1 MGGTSR
7 ERFIQ
12 TIHHQD
18 PGQVVVDL
26 GAASTTGI
34 HAEALSNLRNYLGLT
49 PKRERISEPF
59 QLLGEVDEE
68 IRKALGIDIVG
79 IGTNTTIYGFEN
91 AGWKSWHL
99 PQGLEVEVP
108 AGFVC
113 SVDEKNNTYM
123 YPCGDRYAKPVAKL
137 PAGGYFFDNVDHTVG
152 EFDEDNAN
160 AREDYK
166 NDYQVYTDKQL
177 RFMEEQIDYYYNN
190 TDYAIFG
197 AAALTAMGDM
207 AYIPGPAQK
216 LPKGIRSPE
225 DWLVAHYTVPE
236 YVHECYEMQL
246 ETAMKNVKLLKE
258 IAGNKIQAVFVS
270 GTDLGT
276 QRSQYISNDM
286 YREFYLPRHKKLNDW
301 IHRNTDWKVFF
312 HSCGAIEKLMPEL
325 YEAGVDILNPVQCSA
340 DGMDPRMLKEKWGDK
355 FVFWGGG
362 VDTQRTLPFGTPEE
376 VYTEVLERLK
386 IFAPGGGFV
395 FNAIHNIQGP
405 TKPENINAMFEAV
418 RDYNRMAK

>member
-1 MGGTSR
+1 MSGTSR
-7 ERFIQ
+7 ERFLQ
-12 TIHHQD
+12 TINHQD
-18 PGQVVVDL
+18 PGDVVVDL

-34 HAEALSNLRNYLGLT
+34 HAEALSNLRRYLGLS

-68 IRKALGIDIVG
+68 MRKALGIDIVG
-79 IGTNTTIYGFEN
+79 IGTNWTIYGFEN
-91 AGWKSWHL
+91 TGWKTWHL
-99 PQGLEVEVP
+99 PQGLEVP
-108 AGFVC
+108 KDFVYT
-113 SVDEKNNTYM
+113 VDHKNNTYM
-123 YPCGDRYAKPVAKL
+123 YPCGDIHAKPVAKL
-137 PAGGYFFDNVDHTVG
+137 PAGGYFFDNVDHTAG
-152 EFDEDNAN
+152 EFDEETAS
-160 AREDYK
+160 ARKDFRDDYA
-166 NDYQVYTDKQL
+166 VYTDSQL
-177 RFMEEQIDYYYNN
+177 RFMEEQINYYYKN
-190 TDYAIFG
+190 TDYALFG

-216 LPKGIRSPE
+216 LPRGIRSPE

-258 IAGNKIQAVFVS
+258 AAGNKIQAVFVS

-286 YREFYLPRHKKLNDW
+286 YREFYLPYHKKLNDW
-301 IHRNTDWKVFF
+301 IHQNTEWKVFF

-340 DGMDPRMLKEKWGDK
+340 DGMDPVMLKEKWGDK

-362 VDTQRTLPFGTPEE
+362 VDTQKTLPFGTPEE
-376 VYTEVLERLK
+376 VYAEVLERLK

-395 FNAIHNIQGP
+395 FNTIHNIQGP
-405 TKPENINAMFEAV
+405 TKPENIYAMFEAV
-418 RDYNRMAK
+418 RDYNRMTK

>member
-1 MGGTSR
+1 MSGTSR
-7 ERFIQ
+7 ERFLQ
-12 TIHHQD
+12 TINHQD
-18 PGQVVVDL
+18 PGDVVVDL

-34 HAEALSNLRNYLGLT
+34 HAEALSNLRRYLGLS

-68 IRKALGIDIVG
+68 MRKALGIDIVG
-79 IGTNTTIYGFEN
+79 IGTNWTIYGFEN
-91 AGWKSWHL
+91 TGWKTWHL

-108 AGFVC
+108 KDFVYT
-113 SVDEKNNTYM
+113 VDHKNNTYM
-123 YPCGDRYAKPVAKL
+123 YPCGDIHAKPVAKL
-137 PAGGYFFDNVDHTVG
+137 PAGGYFFDNVDHTAG
-152 EFDEDNAN
+152 EFDEETAS
-160 AREDYK
+160 ARKDFRDDYA
-166 NDYQVYTDKQL
+166 VYTDSQL
-177 RFMEEQIDYYYNN
+177 RFMEEQINYYYKN
-190 TDYAIFG
+190 TDYALFG

-216 LPKGIRSPE
+216 LPRGIRSPE

-258 IAGNKIQAVFVS
+258 AAGNKIQAVFVS

-286 YREFYLPRHKKLNDW
+286 YREFYLPYHKKLNDW
-301 IHRNTDWKVFF
+301 IHQNTEWKVFF

-340 DGMDPRMLKEKWGDK
+340 DGMDPVMLKEKWEDK

-362 VDTQRTLPFGTPEE
+362 VDTQKTLPFGTPEE
-376 VYTEVLERLK
+376 VYAEVLERLK

-395 FNAIHNIQGP
+395 FNTIHNIQGP
-405 TKPENINAMFEAV
+405 TKPENIYAMFEAV
-418 RDYNRMAK
+418 RDYNRMTK

>member
-1 MGGTSR
+1 MSGTSR
-7 ERFIQ
+7 ERFLQ
-12 TIHHQD
+12 TINHQD
-18 PGQVVVDL
+18 PGDVVVDL

-34 HAEALSNLRNYLGLT
+34 HAEALSNLRRYLGLS

-68 IRKALGIDIVG
+68 MRKALGIDIVG
-79 IGTNTTIYGFEN
+79 IGTNWTIYGFEN
-91 AGWKSWHL
+91 TGWKTWHL

-108 AGFVC
+108 KDFVYT
-113 SVDEKNNTYM
+113 VDHKNNTYM
-123 YPCGDRYAKPVAKL
+123 YPCGDIHAKPVPKL
-137 PAGGYFFDNVDHTVG
+137 PAGGYFFDNVDHTAG
-152 EFDEDNAN
+152 EFDEETAS
-160 AREDYK
+160 ARKDFRDDYA
-166 NDYQVYTDKQL
+166 VYTDSQL
-177 RFMEEQIDYYYNN
+177 RFMEEQINYYYKN
-190 TDYAIFG
+190 TDYALFG

-216 LPKGIRSPE
+216 LPRGIRSPE

-258 IAGNKIQAVFVS
+258 AAGNKIQAVFVS

-286 YREFYLPRHKKLNDW
+286 YREFYLPYHKKLNDW
-301 IHRNTDWKVFF
+301 IHQNTEWKVFF

-340 DGMDPRMLKEKWGDK
+340 DGMDPVMLKEKWGDK

-362 VDTQRTLPFGTPEE
+362 VDTQKTLPFGTPEE
-376 VYTEVLERLK
+376 VYAEVLERLK

-395 FNAIHNIQGP
+395 FNTIHNIQGP
-405 TKPENINAMFEAV
+405 TKPENIYAMFEAV
-418 RDYNRMAK
+418 RDYNRMTK

>member
-1 MGGTSR
+1 M
-7 ERFIQ
+7 
-12 TIHHQD
+12 
-18 PGQVVVDL
+18 VDL

-34 HAEALSNLRNYLGLT
+34 HAEALSNLRRYLGLS

-68 IRKALGIDIVG
+68 MRKALGIDIVG
-79 IGTNTTIYGFEN
+79 IGTNWTIYGFEN
-91 AGWKSWHL
+91 TGWKTWHL

-108 AGFVC
+108 KDFVYT
-113 SVDEKNNTYM
+113 VDHKNNTYM
-123 YPCGDRYAKPVAKL
+123 YPCGDIHAKPVAKL
-137 PAGGYFFDNVDHTVG
+137 PAGGYFFDNVDHTAG
-152 EFDEDNAN
+152 EFDEETAS
-160 AREDYK
+160 AREDFRD
-166 NDYQVYTDKQL
+166 DYAVYTDSQL
-177 RFMEEQIDYYYNN
+177 RFMEEQIDYYYKN
-190 TDYAIFG
+190 TDYALFG

-216 LPKGIRSPE
+216 LPRGIRSPE

-258 IAGNKIQAVFVS
+258 AAGNKIQAVFVS

-286 YREFYLPRHKKLNDW
+286 YREFYLPYHKKLNDW
-301 IHRNTDWKVFF
+301 IHQNTEWKVFF

-340 DGMDPRMLKEKWGDK
+340 DGMDPVMLKEKWGDK

-362 VDTQRTLPFGTPEE
+362 VDTQKTLPFGTPEE
-376 VYTEVLERLK
+376 VYAEVLERLK

-395 FNAIHNIQGP
+395 FNTIHNIQGP
-405 TKPENINAMFEAV
+405 TKPENIYAMFEAV
-418 RDYNRMAK
+418 RDYNRMTK

>member
-91 AGWKSWHL
+91 AGWKSWYI

-108 AGFVC
+108 SGFVYT
-113 SVDEKNNTYM
+113 VDEKNNTYM
-123 YPCGDRYAKPVAKL
+123 YPCGDRHAQPVAKL
-137 PAGGYFFDNVDHTVG
+137 PAGGYFFDNVDNTVG

-160 AREDYK
+160 AREDFK

-246 ETAMKNVKLLKE
+246 ETALKNVKLLKE

-301 IHRNTDWKVFF
+301 IHQNTDWKVFF

-376 VYTEVLERLK
+376 VYAEVLERLK

-395 FNAIHNIQGP
+395 FNTIHNIQGP

>member
-1 MGGTSR
+1 MSGTSR
-7 ERFIQ
+7 ERFLQ
-12 TIHHQD
+12 TINHQD
-18 PGQVVVDL
+18 PGDVVVDL

-34 HAEALSNLRNYLGLT
+34 HAEALSNLRRYLGLS

-68 IRKALGIDIVG
+68 MRKALGIDIVG
-79 IGTNTTIYGFEN
+79 IGTNWTIYGFEN
-91 AGWKSWHL
+91 TGWKTWHL

-108 AGFVC
+108 KDFVYT
-113 SVDEKNNTYM
+113 VDHKNNTYM
-123 YPCGDRYAKPVAKL
+123 YPCGDIHAKPVAKL
-137 PAGGYFFDNVDHTVG
+137 PAGGYFFDNVDHTAG
-152 EFDEDNAN
+152 EFDEETAS
-160 AREDYK
+160 ARKDFRDDYA
-166 NDYQVYTDKQL
+166 VYTDSQL
-177 RFMEEQIDYYYNN
+177 RFMEEQINYYYKN
-190 TDYAIFG
+190 TDYALFV

-216 LPKGIRSPE
+216 LPRGIRSPE

-258 IAGNKIQAVFVS
+258 AAGNKIQAVFVS

-286 YREFYLPRHKKLNDW
+286 YREFYLPYHKKLNDW
-301 IHRNTDWKVFF
+301 IHQNTEWKVFF

-325 YEAGVDILNPVQCSA
+325 YEAGVDILNPLQCSA
-340 DGMDPRMLKEKWGDK
+340 DGMDPVMLKEKWGDK

-362 VDTQRTLPFGTPEE
+362 VDTQKTLPFGTPEE
-376 VYTEVLERLK
+376 VYAEVLERLK

-395 FNAIHNIQGP
+395 FNTIHNIQGP
-405 TKPENINAMFEAV
+405 TKPENIYAMFEAV
-418 RDYNRMAK
+418 RDYNRMTK

>member
-1 MGGTSR
+1 MSGTSR
-7 ERFIQ
+7 ERFLQ
-12 TIHHQD
+12 TINHQD
-18 PGQVVVDL
+18 PGDVVVDL

-34 HAEALSNLRNYLGLT
+34 HAEALSNLRRYLGLS

-68 IRKALGIDIVG
+68 MRKALGIDIVG
-79 IGTNTTIYGFEN
+79 IGTNWTIYGFEN
-91 AGWKSWHL
+91 TGWKTWHL

-108 AGFVC
+108 KDFVYT
-113 SVDEKNNTYM
+113 VDHKNNTYM
-123 YPCGDRYAKPVAKL
+123 YPCGDIHAKPVAKL

-152 EFDEDNAN
+152 EFDEDTAS
-160 AREDYK
+160 AREDFK
-166 NDYQVYTDKQL
+166 NDYAVYTDSQL
-177 RFMEEQIDYYYNN
+177 RFMEEQIDYYYKN
-190 TDYAIFG
+190 TDYALFG

-216 LPKGIRSPE
+216 LPRGIRSPE

-246 ETAMKNVKLLKE
+246 ETAMKNVRLLKE
-258 IAGNKIQAVFVS
+258 AAGNKIQAVFVS

-286 YREFYLPRHKKLNDW
+286 YREFYLPYHKKLNDW
-301 IHRNTDWKVFF
+301 IHQNTEWKVFF

-340 DGMDPRMLKEKWGDK
+340 DGMDPVMLKEKWGDK

-362 VDTQRTLPFGTPEE
+362 VDTQKTLPFGTPEE
-376 VYTEVLERLK
+376 VYAEVLERLK

-395 FNAIHNIQGP
+395 FNTIHNIQGP
-405 TKPENINAMFEAV
+405 TKPENIYAMFEAV
-418 RDYNRMAK
+418 RDYNRMTK

>member
-1 MGGTSR
+1 MSGTSR
-7 ERFIQ
+7 ERFLQ
-12 TIHHQD
+12 TINHQD
-18 PGQVVVDL
+18 PGDVVVDL

-34 HAEALSNLRNYLGLT
+34 HAEALSNLRRYLGLS

-68 IRKALGIDIVG
+68 MRKALGIDIVG
-79 IGTNTTIYGFEN
+79 IGTNWTIYGFEN
-91 AGWKSWHL
+91 TGWKTWHL

-108 AGFVC
+108 KDFVYT
-113 SVDEKNNTYM
+113 VDHKNNTYM
-123 YPCGDRYAKPVAKL
+123 YPCGDIHAKPVAKL
-137 PAGGYFFDNVDHTVG
+137 PAGGYFFDNVDHTAG
-152 EFDEDNAN
+152 EFDEETAS
-160 AREDYK
+160 AREDFRD
-166 NDYQVYTDKQL
+166 DYAVYTDSQL
-177 RFMEEQIDYYYNN
+177 RFMEEQIDYYYKN
-190 TDYAIFG
+190 TDYALFG

-216 LPKGIRSPE
+216 LPRGIRSPE

-258 IAGNKIQAVFVS
+258 AAGNKIQAVFVS

-286 YREFYLPRHKKLNDW
+286 YREFYLPYHKKLNDW
-301 IHRNTDWKVFF
+301 IHQNTEWKVFF

-340 DGMDPRMLKEKWGDK
+340 DGMDPVMLKEKWGDK

-362 VDTQRTLPFGTPEE
+362 VDTQKTLPFGTPEE
-376 VYTEVLERLK
+376 VYAEVLERLK

-395 FNAIHNIQGP
+395 FNTIHNIQGP
-405 TKPENINAMFEAV
+405 TKPENIYAMFEAV
-418 RDYNRMAK
+418 RDYNRMTK